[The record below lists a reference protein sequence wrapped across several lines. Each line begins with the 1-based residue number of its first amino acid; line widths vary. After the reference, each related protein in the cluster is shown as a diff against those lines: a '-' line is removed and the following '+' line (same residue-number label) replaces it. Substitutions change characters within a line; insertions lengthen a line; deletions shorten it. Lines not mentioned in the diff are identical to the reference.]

1 MKRTVLVIP
10 DSGPLISLSV
20 ANRLDLLFKL
30 DMPIYVVDQVFYEC
44 TKDLTKIGAQTIL
57 EFVTNHPGVVHLE
70 ETFVGRAAKQE
81 MTMGSTTKH
90 RGLGEAAIA
99 EFLANL
105 DDKITSTAPVLV
117 LFEDSDIRRI
127 NAFVQ
132 GNVHLLS
139 TRALL
144 IGMEECGI
152 ITSAEE
158 VWQTILNAGR
168 VPSAKLI
175 DQPSPVVNSHWKPLY
190 NQEPA

>member
-1 MKRTVLVIP
+1 MKGGLTNHSP
-10 DSGPLISLSV
+10 SENHSNHSSDISPTLHHY
-20 ANRLDLLFKL
+20 
-30 DMPIYVVDQVFYEC
+30 P
-44 TKDLTKIGAQTIL
+44 IL
-57 EFVTNHPGVVHLE
+57 EFVTSYPEIIHLE
-70 ETFVGRAAKQE
+70 ETFVGKAAKQE
-81 MTMGSTTKH
+81 RTMGTTKH

-105 DDKITSTAPVLV
+105 DDKIARTDPVLV

-152 ITSAEE
+152 IASAEE
-158 VWQTILNAGR
+158 VWQAILNAGR
-168 VPSAKLI
+168 VPSAKFI
-175 DQPSPVVNSHWKPLY
+175 DQPSQTVNSYWK
-190 NQEPA
+190 QRERKVTIK

>member
-1 MKRTVLVIP
+1 
-10 DSGPLISLSV
+10 
-20 ANRLDLLFKL
+20 
-30 DMPIYVVDQVFYEC
+30 
-44 TKDLTKIGAQTIL
+44 
-57 EFVTNHPGVVHLE
+57 VVHLE

-81 MTMGSTTKH
+81 RTMEITTKH

-139 TRALL
+139 TKALL

-158 VWQTILNAGR
+158 VWQAILNAGR

-175 DQPSPVVNSHWKPLY
+175 DQPSLIVNSHWKPLS
-190 NQEPA
+190 NQE